1 MSWVQVVTSGGR
13 GFSIR
18 RTQDLPRLLAF
29 GVAPRPAARGPRP
42 STPRQARQPTPSVA
56 TLPAHTNVVFDDG
69 VVVFRPD
76 PPSSP
81 TSVRLASADT
91 PPPPPR
97 IAAWSRGPPQ
107 PVVAAA
113 EAVSATRI
121 AVPAADAPAGAPDPA
136 FACPAAAVAP
146 PQPAPAVS
154 AAPAACLAAAGS
166 NPSGTTYQQPPS
178 CTLRVYDEP
187 ARHRGTRRPGASH
200 AAVVPSVIPSAAPL
214 AVPAGKGKGARHA
227 RKCGGPFVAALDRMP
242 PEPPTGARRA
252 AAGLANVRITS
263 KERRGIRQE
272 RAARA
277 LVALLPRGS
286 ASFILDTPAAV
297 LESRPDAA
305 VAEDL
310 VSVLSD
316 QGVGSLDAAASALG
330 RVMTYVMEHHSA
342 DTAINGLHIKYF
354 LEANPASQRFVDGV
368 RWLRDW
374 CGVDLPA
381 RGGIMR
387 SAARTS
393 AAPRKSLDTLEM
405 DLKIACHLEYVGVY
419 HPSPFVRGH
428 AGGWSFM
435 GRSMMRFEQSTSSC
449 INSLVAH
456 SAFGLDVT
464 VASVSLCRDKHPDP
478 AKQRPRPAWA
488 ALDGL
493 ADQQAILAPLREML
507 AGREELQCILVDTD
521 SPDGDP
527 SHPATTQW
535 LLDPLSSHRRADHS
549 LHGLLRLAP
558 LKMSAEQAAR
568 YHGHFAKR
576 YLANVSKT
584 SPDFSSAHRRDLGRF
599 AGSSAQSSAL
609 EPVAA
614 MLVSHDLAATVLPDI
629 YARNAIVSQHLDL
642 AVRAYAVLRHAYSR
656 AVADVALFNRCWS
669 TDDGPF
675 SAPVPAL
682 AGSIPRLELELAAP
696 APAPALMPPA
706 AAAAPIIVDVT
717 PTEGGGPA
725 VGP

>member
-1 MSWVQVVTSGGR
+1 
-13 GFSIR
+13 
-18 RTQDLPRLLAF
+18 
-29 GVAPRPAARGPRP
+29 
-42 STPRQARQPTPSVA
+42 
-56 TLPAHTNVVFDDG
+56 
-69 VVVFRPD
+69 
-76 PPSSP
+76 
-81 TSVRLASADT
+81 
-91 PPPPPR
+91 
-97 IAAWSRGPPQ
+97 
-107 PVVAAA
+107 
-113 EAVSATRI
+113 
-121 AVPAADAPAGAPDPA
+121 
-136 FACPAAAVAP
+136 
-146 PQPAPAVS
+146 
-154 AAPAACLAAAGS
+154 
-166 NPSGTTYQQPPS
+166 
-178 CTLRVYDEP
+178 
-187 ARHRGTRRPGASH
+187 
-200 AAVVPSVIPSAAPL
+200 
-214 AVPAGKGKGARHA
+214 
-227 RKCGGPFVAALDRMP
+227 
-242 PEPPTGARRA
+242 
-252 AAGLANVRITS
+252 
-263 KERRGIRQE
+263 
-272 RAARA
+272 
-277 LVALLPRGS
+277 
-286 ASFILDTPAAV
+286 
-297 LESRPDAA
+297 
-305 VAEDL
+305 

-599 AGSSAQSSAL
+599 AGSSAQ
-609 EPVAA
+609 V
-614 MLVSHDLAATVLPDI
+614 
-629 YARNAIVSQHLDL
+629 
-642 AVRAYAVLRHAYSR
+642 VRARARRRDARLARPRGDGASRHLREERDRLATPRPRRSRVRRPPPRVLSGRRRRRSLQPVLVHRRRPVLGARPGARRVHPSARARARGPCARARAHAAR
-656 AVADVALFNRCWS
+656 GRGRTHHC
-669 TDDGPF
+669 
-675 SAPVPAL
+675 
-682 AGSIPRLELELAAP
+682 
-696 APAPALMPPA
+696 
-706 AAAAPIIVDVT
+706 
-717 PTEGGGPA
+717 
-725 VGP
+725 